1 MINTIEYL
9 SEMIETQTELAK
21 ELEGDELLEKMETIE
36 NLQRRLEKQICIE
49 KELRLEADADETIR
63 WERKIKE
70 KELSI
75 ETLKCMN
82 PINGLGHVFNRL
94 NLSSIMKF
102 EKDGETISKSLL
114 PWVKPKN

>member
-1 MINTIEYL
+1 MVNTIETL
-9 SEMIETQTELAK
+9 SEMIETQTEIA
-21 ELEGDELLEKMETIE
+21 ETLEGDELTEKIYLIET
-36 NLQRRLEKQICIE
+36 LQRRLEKQIEIE
-49 KELRLEADADETIR
+49 KNLRLEADADETIA

-82 PINGLGHVFNRL
+82 PINGLGHIFNRL
-94 NLSSIMKF
+94 NLDSIMRF
-102 EKDGETISKSLL
+102 EKDGETISKPLL